1 MRRALPAI
9 WATLISFACASL
21 LIWAVGAAPLD
32 VYRLALDATWRSDYG
47 IGQVLFKATPL
58 IFTGLSVAIALSAG
72 LFNIGAEGQLTVGA
86 FLTALTGAALPAGTP
101 HLLAVTLCLAAGFLG
116 GAAVGA
122 VPGAL
127 KAWRGSHEVIN
138 TIMLNFIVRACMVGA
153 GAHWFLKESIHT
165 APVQPSAQLARF
177 GDFMPRLHGSAL
189 STALFVALGAALAVW
204 WLLYRTRT
212 GFQLRVVGAAP
223 LAAETAGISVAGR
236 TVTAMALA
244 GGVAGLVGC
253 NFVLGYK
260 HYYEDGFSGGIG
272 YMGIAVAILGR
283 GHPLGVVVAAL
294 LFGTLS
300 QGGLAVNAVVP
311 KEIVDILLAVIV
323 FAVAAGA
330 PEVRRW
336 VQRHV

>member
-1 MRRALPAI
+1 L
-9 WATLISFACASL
+9 WATLIAFACASL
-21 LIWAVGAAPLD
+21 LIWAAGGAPLE
-32 VYRLALDATWRSDYG
+32 VYRLFLDGTWRSDYG

-58 IFTGLSVAIALSAG
+58 VLTGLAVALPLQAG

-86 FLTALTGAALPAGTP
+86 FLTALTGAALPASTP
-101 HLLAVTLCLAAGFLG
+101 HIIAVIMCLAAGFLG

-122 VPGAL
+122 IPGAL

-138 TIMLNFIVRACMVGA
+138 TIMLNFIVRAAMVGA

-165 APVQPSAQLARF
+165 APIQTTAQLMRL
-177 GDFMPRLHGSAL
+177 GDYFPRLHGSAL
-189 STALFVALGAALAVW
+189 STALFVALATAGAAW

-212 GFQLRVVGAAP
+212 GFELRVVGAAP
-223 LAAETAGISVAGR
+223 LAAETAGISVAAR

-244 GGVAGLVGC
+244 GGIAGLVGS

-272 YMGIAVAILGR
+272 YIGIEVAILGR
-283 GHPLGVVVAAL
+283 GHPLGVLVAAL

-311 KEIVDILLAVIV
+311 KEIVDILMAIIV
-323 FAVAAGA
+323 FATVAAA

-336 VQRHV
+336 VQRHA